1 MIRPLGCGLLES
13 SGQLEGLGFL
23 GISVQGLFRYGFQ
36 SGCTGRFKFTTV
48 EEFTMTSTLEHIS
61 QHPRRTSSGKAP
73 VLVLLHGVG
82 GNETNL
88 MPLANA
94 FDNRFHVL
102 SARGPIQLG
111 VNAFGWFEVRF
122 TPDPVINAD
131 QAETSRKSL
140 IAFLEEAIN
149 RCDLEPSRVYLA
161 GFSQGAIIGASVAL
175 TRPDLVAGLVMM
187 SGRILPEIKPLL
199 ANAAA
204 LETLNV
210 LVAHGTHDG
219 KLPVRHGHASRDL
232 LSSLGVNLTYREY
245 DMGHEI
251 GQDEIQ
257 DIAQWLH
264 EDLETPSGQGSA

>member
-1 MIRPLGCGLLES
+1 
-13 SGQLEGLGFL
+13 
-23 GISVQGLFRYGFQ
+23 
-36 SGCTGRFKFTTV
+36 
-48 EEFTMTSTLEHIS
+48 MTSTLEHIS
-61 QHPRRTSSGKAP
+61 QSPRQSSPGKAP

-88 MPLANA
+88 LPLANA
-94 FDNRFHVL
+94 FDDRFHVL
-102 SARGPIQLG
+102 SARGPIHLG
-111 VNAFGWFEVRF
+111 QNAFGWFEVRF

-131 QAETSRKSL
+131 QAEASRIHL

-149 RCDLEPSRVYLA
+149 HHNLEPSQVYLA

-199 ANAAA
+199 ADAAA
-204 LETLNV
+204 LEALNV
-210 LVAHGTHDG
+210 LVTHGTHDG

-232 LSSLGVNLTYREY
+232 LSGLDVNLTYREY
-245 DMGHEI
+245 NMGHEI

-257 DIAQWLH
+257 DIADWLSDH
-264 EDLETPSGQGSA
+264 LERDAPTERNLP

>member
-1 MIRPLGCGLLES
+1 MILVFGS
-13 SGQLEGLGFL
+13 
-23 GISVQGLFRYGFQ
+23 
-36 SGCTGRFKFTTV
+36 CTKIGEQPKCIKPT
-48 EEFTMTSTLEHIS
+48 
-61 QHPRRTSSGKAP
+61 PRRTGSGKAP

-88 MPLANA
+88 IPLANS
-94 FDNRFHVL
+94 FDDRFHVL
-102 SARGPIQLG
+102 SARGPIHLG
-111 VNAFGWFEVRF
+111 PNAFGWFEVRF

-131 QAETSRKSL
+131 QAEASRQRL
-140 IAFLEEAIN
+140 IALLEEAIN
-149 RCDLEPSRVYLA
+149 RYDLEPSRVYLA

-199 ANAAA
+199 ADAAA

-219 KLPVRHGHASRDL
+219 KLPIRHGHTSRDL

-245 DMGHEI
+245 NMGHEI

-264 EDLETPSGQGSA
+264 EDLETPSGRGSA

>member
-1 MIRPLGCGLLES
+1 
-13 SGQLEGLGFL
+13 
-23 GISVQGLFRYGFQ
+23 
-36 SGCTGRFKFTTV
+36 
-48 EEFTMTSTLEHIS
+48 MTNTLEHIS
-61 QHPRRTSSGKAP
+61 QPPRRTSPGKAP
-73 VLVLLHGVG
+73 VIVLLHGVG

-94 FDNRFHVL
+94 FDDRFHVL
-102 SARGPIQLG
+102 SARGPIHLG
-111 VNAFGWFEVRF
+111 PAAFGWFEVRF
-122 TPDPVINAD
+122 APDPVINAD
-131 QAETSRKSL
+131 QAEANRKRL

-149 RCDLEPSRVYLA
+149 RYDLEPSRVYLA

-187 SGRILPEIKPLL
+187 SGRILPEIKPLI
-199 ANAAA
+199 ATATA
-204 LETLNV
+204 LEAVKV

-232 LSSLGVNLTYREY
+232 LSGLGVNLTYHEY

-257 DIAQWLH
+257 NIAQWLQQN
-264 EDLETPSGQGSA
+264 LETPSARGSV